1 MQNSKERPVVS
12 LISPPT
18 RSNSRQVPSALIYLA
33 AWLDKEGISNNIID
47 KKIQRDPFVSVG
59 TADIEHVSNEIIDQ
73 IRDTKPMFVGLPC
86 YTTEYTVVM
95 PLAKRIKEQCGVKIV
110 LLISWQ

>member
-95 PLAKRIKEQCGVKIV
+95 P
-110 LLISWQ
+110 